1 MIKIK
6 FAAIKFYNLDTNCW
20 QIITAKNHALCFTK
34 MYEKNIKYDKSTYK
48 QGFVTSQ
55 GNTHFVSRTTAGYIA
70 WKAGQIKEIPQNPK
84 MWYLYSQN
92 VDWSV

>member
-34 MYEKNIKYDKSTYK
+34 MYEKILNTINRHTNKGLLLLK
-48 QGFVTSQ
+48 VTHILLAELPLV
-55 GNTHFVSRTTAGYIA
+55 T
-70 WKAGQIKEIPQNPK
+70 
-84 MWYLYSQN
+84 
-92 VDWSV
+92 